1 MRTAKLPPRWC
12 QWCTAK
18 DGEKAFFKRHTC
30 RSCDRMRCRDKCASC
45 DGPRMRGR
53 CSRCD
58 PPPQEPPSKG
68 GEWVEIILLDASTDE
83 ERTVYRA
90 PTSNRSEGVVS
101 FQFLGQR
108 RREEEPVVL
117 SLPREQFLRVLC

>member
-1 MRTAKLPPRWC
+1 MRAAKRHRWC

-18 DGEKAFFKRHTC
+18 DGEKAFFQRHTC
-30 RSCDRMRCRDKCASC
+30 GSCARMRCRDKCASC

-58 PPPQEPPSKG
+58 PPPQLPPSKG
-68 GEWVEIILLDASTDE
+68 EGWVEIILLDDSSDE
-83 ERTVYRA
+83 ERTIYRA
-90 PTSNRSEGVVS
+90 PTSHRSEGVVS
-101 FQFLGQR
+101 FQFLGVR

-117 SLPREQFLRVLC
+117 SIPREQFIRVLC

>member
-1 MRTAKLPPRWC
+1 
-12 QWCTAK
+12 
-18 DGEKAFFKRHTC
+18 
-30 RSCDRMRCRDKCASC
+30 MRCRDKCASC

-58 PPPQEPPSKG
+58 PPPQEPPFSG
-68 GEWVEIILLDASTDE
+68 GEWVEIILLDASSDE

-117 SLPREQFLRVLC
+117 SLPRKQFLRVLC